1 MELTL
6 RQRAF
11 LDKLI
16 DLYYEARQPIHYS
29 VLAERL
35 GVSRF
40 SAYDMLRLLEAKGL
54 VRSEYVLTG
63 RKGGPGRSA
72 VVFHPLARAKEA
84 LFRLVGTPAE
94 QQEWAAT
101 QERILNDLRQA
112 VQGGNNPL
120 EKLLTAIPKAISPLA
135 YSAQVLS
142 TLFYTARN
150 LIEELDRGLSTLLA
164 SEECAEP
171 GSGLDLLAGFALG
184 LSLTTEGMSREI
196 YAKLVE
202 YSRTCQSYIQAMG
215 VEQRHL
221 LAKFMRE
228 IVALLRSPKVTA
240 GGTEGAYTTGGP
252 PAPSGA

>member
-6 RQRAF
+6 RQKAF
-11 LDKLI
+11 LGKLI

-63 RKGGPGRSA
+63 HKGGPGRSA
-72 VVFHPLARAKEA
+72 VVFYPLARAKEA
-84 LFRLVGTPAE
+84 LSRLVGTPAE
-94 QQEWAAT
+94 QREWAAT
-101 QERILNDLRQA
+101 QERILADLRQA
-112 VQGGNNPL
+112 VQGGNRPL
-120 EKLLTAIPKAISPLA
+120 EGLLAAIPKTISPLA

-150 LIEELDRGLSTLLA
+150 LIEELDKGLSALLTA
-164 SEECAEP
+164 EESAEP

-184 LSLTTEGMSREI
+184 LSLAAEDISREI

-202 YSRTCQSYIQAMG
+202 YSRICQSHIQAMSS
-215 VEQRHL
+215 EQRRL
-221 LAKFMRE
+221 LAEFMRE
-228 IVALLRSPKVTA
+228 IVALLRSP
-240 GGTEGAYTTGGP
+240 
-252 PAPSGA
+252 